1 MPLCGNSRTG
11 SPWDFSKHAK
21 QSGASLLTELCAI
34 TRLALDMTG
43 LFVHNP
49 AAAHRTAEVR
59 RTASRSGG
67 GSAARRLAVEGPQG
81 GADLHGG
88 SPGGGGGA
96 AGSTAL
102 GRFGGGGGAFT
113 ASGGGAGSAESD
125 GGRRRAFSGNAL
137 LRAALA
143 GGPLRAAGVGPYN
156 SPDGAVQGQRGVLR
170 TNCIDCLDRTN
181 VAQFAFGLV
190 AFGRQL
196 YKLGIHDVRDIDA
209 GGQLK
214 FFHRILCYI
223 PDGQLK

>member
-1 MPLCGNSRTG
+1 M
-11 SPWDFSKHAK
+11 
-21 QSGASLLTELCAI
+21 
-34 TRLALDMTG
+34 
-43 LFVHNP
+43 HNP
-49 AAAHRTAEVR
+49 AAAHRTAAVR

-67 GSAARRLAVEGPQG
+67 GGGGGGFAARRLAAEAPQG

-88 SPGGGGGA
+88 SPGGGAA

-102 GRFGGGGGAFT
+102 GRFSGGGGGVYT
-113 ASGGGAGSAESD
+113 ASGGGAGPAEYD
-125 GGRRRAFSGNAL
+125 GGRRRALSGNAL

-143 GGPLRAAGVGPYN
+143 GGPVRAAGVGPYN

-209 GGQLK
+209 GGPRAGDYGSCK
-214 FFHRILCYI
+214 I
-223 PDGQLK
+223 PNT